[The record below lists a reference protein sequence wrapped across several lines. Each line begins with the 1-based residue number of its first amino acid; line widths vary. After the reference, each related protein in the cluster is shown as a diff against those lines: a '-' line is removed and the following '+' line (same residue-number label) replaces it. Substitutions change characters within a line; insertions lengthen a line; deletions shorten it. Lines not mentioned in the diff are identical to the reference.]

1 MQKYVIT
8 SNYNVCGV
16 DSSEI
21 PALQNKHEI
30 KEMPDHSC
38 CWDTP
43 ERAGVCANFLKRNQ
57 L

>member
-1 MQKYVIT
+1 MLKYVIT
-8 SNYNVCGV
+8 SSYGV
-16 DSSEI
+16 RSADSSDI

-30 KEMPDHSC
+30 KEMPDHSY

-43 ERAGVCANFLKRNQ
+43 EQAGIRANFLKRNQ